1 MKYTVKFTATAEED
15 LRNIAFS
22 VARISGSITIAKNL
36 VAELR
41 TKTQR
46 LEDFPLSGAIPNDR
60 VMMSSDYRFLIHND
74 YLTFYRIEEETK
86 TVYVFAVFNGR
97 LDYTR
102 ALNKYL

>member
-1 MKYTVKFTATAEED
+1 
-15 LRNIAFS
+15 
-22 VARISGSITIAKNL
+22 
-36 VAELR
+36 
-41 TKTQR
+41 
-46 LEDFPLSGAIPNDR
+46 
-60 VMMSSDYRFLIHND
+60 MSSDYRFLIHND

>member
-22 VARISGSITIAKNL
+22 VARISGSKTIAKNL

-60 VMMSSDYRFLIHND
+60 VMMSSDYRFLIYND
-74 YLTFYRIEEETK
+74 SAAYVGLILNGDPKTYLK
-86 TVYVFAVFNGR
+86 TVTEYR
-97 LDYTR
+97 PLDT
-102 ALNKYL
+102 

>member
-1 MKYTVKFTATAEED
+1 MKYTVRFTATAEED

-22 VARISGSITIAKNL
+22 VARISGSKTTAKNL
-36 VAELR
+36 VTELR

-46 LEDFPLSGAIPNDR
+46 LEDFPLSGAIPSDR
-60 VMMSSDYRFLIHND
+60 IMMSSGYRFLVHND
-74 YLTFYRIEEETK
+74 YLTFYRIDEEAK

-102 ALNKYL
+102 ALGKYL

>member
-1 MKYTVKFTATAEED
+1 MKYIVKFTATAEED

-22 VARISGSITIAKNL
+22 VARISGSKTIAKNL

-60 VMMSSDYRFLIHND
+60 VMMSSDYRFLIYND
-74 YLTFYRIEEETK
+74 SAAYVGLILNGDPKTYLK
-86 TVYVFAVFNGR
+86 TVTEYR
-97 LDYTR
+97 PLDT
-102 ALNKYL
+102 

>member
-60 VMMSSDYRFLIHND
+60 VMMSSDYRFLIYND
-74 YLTFYRIEEETK
+74 SAAYVGLILNGDPKTYLK
-86 TVYVFAVFNGR
+86 TVTEYR
-97 LDYTR
+97 PLDT
-102 ALNKYL
+102 